1 MTGPEPVRSLLDKIT
16 AREQSIAAETEQV
29 RVRLDELT
37 ALLREME
44 QEAEHLR
51 ITRQTVL
58 ALVDEPDPQLQPAV
72 PEQAP
77 PYQQIL
83 AAFAEARKPLR
94 ARDLCQALD
103 LDITPKNIEST
114 RHKLKRLVSH
124 GILAEPEPGLFTLL
138 RA

>member
-16 AREQSIAAETEQV
+16 AREQAIAAETEQV

-37 ALLREME
+37 ALLRELE

-51 ITRQTVL
+51 ITRKTVL
-58 ALVDEPDPQLQPAV
+58 ALGDEPDPQPQPAV
-72 PEQAP
+72 PEHPA
-77 PYQQIL
+77 YQQIL

-94 ARDLCQALD
+94 ARHLCQALD

-114 RHKLKRLVSH
+114 RHKLKRLVSR
-124 GILAEPEPGLFTLL
+124 GILAKPEPGLFTSL